1 MDVILPVAGFGTRL
15 RPHTWSKPK
24 PLVPVAGKPML
35 EHVLDRV
42 MVANP
47 DKLVF
52 ITGYLGEQI
61 ESWARATYDVDLA
74 FVEQPEML
82 GQTDAIL
89 RTRELV
95 SDDALILFP
104 DMLFET
110 DFTGMRD
117 LGVDGIAFTKTVE
130 DPSAYGIAV
139 LDDEGHITQLIEKPS
154 EPVSH
159 LAVIGIYYIR
169 HMADLYDAMDRQIE
183 QKKMLKGEYFLAD
196 AIQIMLDDGKTFVTR
211 DVPVWEDCGNP
222 DALLQTNRYLLDNGS
237 ANEHSVKNGAV
248 VQPSYVHPDADISGS
263 IVGPYASVS
272 AGATLRNCVITDS
285 IVSENA
291 MVEGAVIDHSVIGA
305 KAEVTGTPQRF
316 DVGDNAKVRV

>member
-15 RPHTWSKPK
+15 RPHTWSQPK

-42 MVANP
+42 MMANP

-52 ITGYLGEQI
+52 VTGYLGDQI
-61 ESWARATYDVDLA
+61 EAWARKTYDVDLA

-89 RTRELV
+89 RTRDLV
-95 SDDALILFP
+95 QDDALILFP

-117 LGVDGIAFTKTVE
+117 AGVDGIAFTKEVE

-139 LDDEGHITQLIEKPS
+139 LDDDGKVTKLIEKPS
-154 EPVSH
+154 DPVSR

-169 HMADLYDAMDRQIE
+169 HAADLFDAMDRQIE
-183 QKKMLKGEYFLAD
+183 QGKMLKGEYFLAD
-196 AIQIMLDDGKTFVTR
+196 AIQIMLDDGKSFVTR

-222 DALLQTNRYLLDNGS
+222 DALLATNRYLLDHGS
-237 ANEHSVKNGAV
+237 ATVTSVADGV
-248 VQPSYVHPDADISGS
+248 VIQPSYVHADANIAGS
-263 IVGPYASVS
+263 IVGPYASIS
-272 AGATLRNCVITDS
+272 AGATLRSCVVSDS
-285 IVSENA
+285 IVSEGA
-291 MVEGAVIDHSVIGA
+291 TVEGVVIDHSVVGA
-305 KAEVTGTPQRF
+305 KAEVVGTPRHI
-316 DVGDNAKVRV
+316 DISDNSKVQV

>member
-52 ITGYLGEQI
+52 ITGYLGDQI
-61 ESWARATYDVDLA
+61 EDWARATYDVELA
-74 FVEQPEML
+74 FVNQPEML

-89 RTRELV
+89 RTRDLV
-95 SDDALILFP
+95 KDDALILFP

-110 DFTGMRD
+110 DFSGMRD
-117 LGVDGIAFTKTVE
+117 SGVDGIAFTKEVE

-139 LDDEGHITQLIEKPS
+139 LDESGQVTKLIEKPS
-154 EPVSH
+154 DPVSR

-169 HMADLYDAMDRQIE
+169 HAADLFDAMDRQIE
-183 QKKMLKGEYFLAD
+183 QGKMLKGEYFLAD
-196 AIQIMLDDGKTFVTR
+196 AIQIMLDDGKSFVTR

-237 ANEHSVKNGAV
+237 ATDTTVTGGAV
-248 VQPSYVHPDADISGS
+248 IQPSFVHPDADISGS
-263 IVGPYASVS
+263 VVGPYASIS
-272 AGATLRNCVITDS
+272 AGATLRGCVVTDS
-285 IVSENA
+285 IVSEGA
-291 MVEGAVIDHSVIGA
+291 IVEGVVIDHSVVDA
-305 KAEVTGTPQRF
+305 KAEVTGTPRQI
-316 DVGDNAKVRV
+316 DIGDNSKVRL

>member
-42 MVANP
+42 MEANP

-52 ITGYLGEQI
+52 ITGYLGDQI
-61 ESWARATYDVDLA
+61 EAWARETYDVELA

-89 RTRELV
+89 RTRDLV
-95 SDDALILFP
+95 HDDALILFP

-117 LGVDGIAFTKTVE
+117 AGVDGIAFTKTVE

-139 LDDEGHITQLIEKPS
+139 LDDDGRVTQLIEKPS
-154 EPVSH
+154 DPVSH

-169 HMADLYDAMDRQIE
+169 HSADLFAAMDRQIE
-183 QKKMLKGEYFLAD
+183 QGKMLKGEYFLAD

-237 ANEHSVKNGAV
+237 ATDTAVADGAV
-248 VQPSYVHPDADISGS
+248 IQPSYVHPDAEISGS
-263 IVGPYASVS
+263 VVGPYASIG
-272 AGATLRNCVITDS
+272 AGATLRGCVVSDS
-285 IVSENA
+285 IVSE
-291 MVEGAVIDHSVIGA
+291 GATVDGVVIDHSVVGVKAQVIGA
-305 KAEVTGTPQRF
+305 PRQI
-316 DVGDNAKVRV
+316 DIGDNSKVRV

>member
-52 ITGYLGEQI
+52 ITGYLGDQI
-61 ESWARATYDVDLA
+61 EAWARETYDVELA
-74 FVEQPEML
+74 FVNQPEML

-89 RTRELV
+89 RTRDLV
-95 SDDALILFP
+95 QDDALILFP

-117 LGVDGIAFTKTVE
+117 AGVDGIAFTKTVE

-139 LDDEGHITQLIEKPS
+139 LDDDGRVTQLIEKPS
-154 EPVSH
+154 DPVSH

-169 HMADLYDAMDRQIE
+169 HTADLFDAMDRQVE
-183 QKKMLKGEYFLAD
+183 QGKMLKGEYFLAD

-237 ANEHSVKNGAV
+237 ATDTTVSDGAV
-248 VQPSYVHPDADISGS
+248 IQPSYVHPDAEISGS
-263 IVGPYASVS
+263 VVGPYASVS
-272 AGATLRNCVITDS
+272 AGATLRGCIVSDS
-285 IVSENA
+285 IVSE
-291 MVEGAVIDHSVIGA
+291 GATLDGVVIDHSVVGA
-305 KAEVTGTPQRF
+305 KAEVIGTPRRI
-316 DVGDNAKVRV
+316 DIGDNSKVRV

>member
-42 MVANP
+42 MEANP

-52 ITGYLGEQI
+52 ITGYLGDQI
-61 ESWARATYDVDLA
+61 EAWARETYDVELA

-89 RTRELV
+89 RTRHLV
-95 SDDALILFP
+95 QDDALILFP

-117 LGVDGIAFTKTVE
+117 ASVDGIAFTKTVE

-139 LDDEGHITQLIEKPS
+139 LDEDGRVTQLIEKPS
-154 EPVSH
+154 DPVSH

-169 HMADLYDAMDRQIE
+169 RSADLFDAMDRQIE
-183 QKKMLKGEYFLAD
+183 QGKMLKGEYFLAD
-196 AIQIMLDDGKTFVTR
+196 AIQIMLDEGKTFVTR

-222 DALLQTNRYLLDNGS
+222 DALLQTNRYLLDHGS
-237 ANEHSVKNGAV
+237 ATDTTVADGAV
-248 VQPSYVHPDADISGS
+248 IQPSYVHPDAQISGS
-263 IVGPYASVS
+263 VVGPYASIG
-272 AGATLRNCVITDS
+272 AGAMLRGCVVSDS
-285 IVSENA
+285 IVSD
-291 MVEGAVIDHSVIGA
+291 GATVDGVVIDHSVVGV
-305 KAEVTGTPQRF
+305 KAEVIGSPCQI
-316 DVGDNAKVRV
+316 DIGDNSKVRV

>member
-52 ITGYLGEQI
+52 ITGYLGDQI
-61 ESWARATYDVDLA
+61 EDWARATYDVELA
-74 FVEQPEML
+74 FVNQPEML

-89 RTRELV
+89 RTRDLV
-95 SDDALILFP
+95 KDDALILFP

-110 DFTGMRD
+110 DFSGMRD
-117 LGVDGIAFTKTVE
+117 SGVDGIAFTKEVE

-139 LDDEGHITQLIEKPS
+139 LDESGQVTKLIEKPS
-154 EPVSH
+154 DPVSR
-159 LAVIGIYYIR
+159 LAVIGIYYLR
-169 HMADLYDAMDRQIE
+169 NAANLFDAMDRQIE
-183 QKKMLKGEYFLAD
+183 QGKMLKGEYFLAD

-237 ANEHSVKNGAV
+237 ATDTTVTGGAV
-248 VQPSYVHPDADISGS
+248 IQPSFVHPDADISGS
-263 IVGPYASVS
+263 VVGPYASIS
-272 AGATLRNCVITDS
+272 AGATLRGCVVTDS
-285 IVSENA
+285 IVSEGA
-291 MVEGAVIDHSVIGA
+291 TVEGVVIDHSVVGA
-305 KAEVTGTPQRF
+305 KAEVTGTPRQI
-316 DVGDNAKVRV
+316 DIGDNSKVRV